1 MHSRHTH
8 THTEVGISRPM
19 GIEKPPSKTL
29 NPPPPHGLG
38 KTTVGEMHMLLQ
50 HVDAQMS
57 FELTHR
63 QTYTP
68 MTGPIQM

>member
-1 MHSRHTH
+1 
-8 THTEVGISRPM
+8 M

-29 NPPPPHGLG
+29 NPPPSHGLG

-63 QTYTP
+63 QTHTHDRPYTNVTEIK
-68 MTGPIQM
+68 MTLSPYTAA